1 MVGLL
6 EAVFRVVD
14 DIKPELTM
22 SETYLE
28 SFIRRKK
35 SERPI
40 LLMSHA
46 VVGYPSLAANAES
59 VAAFVQAGVELI
71 ELQFP
76 FSEPTADGPIL
87 AAANQRAV
95 QLGTSVEDGF
105 DLAAEMAR
113 KHGDVAFLIMT
124 YYNII
129 FQHGEERFIR
139 RAAASGIRGIIVPDL
154 PFEASGSARFLCE
167 QHGVSLIQLVTPD
180 TSVQRL
186 ERITREAM
194 GMIYCVAR
202 SGVTGHPTDFSP
214 EFFEYIGRVRGVTH
228 LPIGVG
234 FGVNSYQSVQQL
246 MGHADVAIVCTEAV
260 RLSVE
265 ASIDEAARF
274 LESIRQPA

>member
-1 MVGLL
+1 MVGVL
-6 EAVFRVVD
+6 EAVFRVD
-14 DIKPELTM
+14 DDVRPELTM

-35 SERPI
+35 LERPI

-87 AAANQRAV
+87 AAANQRSV
-95 QLGTSVEDGF
+95 QLGTSVENCF
-105 DLAAEMAR
+105 DFAAEMSR
-113 KHGDVAFLIMT
+113 KYSDVAFLIMT
-124 YYNII
+124 YYNIV
-129 FQHGEERFIR
+129 FQHDEERFIR
-139 RAAASGIRGIIVPDL
+139 RASASGIRAIIIPDL
-154 PFEASGSARFLCE
+154 PIEAADSAKSLC
-167 QHGVSLIQLVTPD
+167 QRQGVSLIQIVTPY
-180 TSVQRL
+180 TSDHRL
-186 ERITREAM
+186 ECIAREAM

-202 SGVTGHPTDFSP
+202 SGVTGRRTDFLP
-214 EFFEYIGRVRGVTH
+214 DFFKYIERVRAVTH

-274 LESIRQPA
+274 LESLR

>member
-1 MVGLL
+1 
-6 EAVFRVVD
+6 
-14 DIKPELTM
+14 M
-22 SETYLE
+22 SGTYLE

-35 SERPI
+35 LKQPI

-59 VAAFVQAGVELI
+59 VAAFAQSGVELI

-87 AAANQRAV
+87 AVANQRAV

-105 DLAAEMAR
+105 GLAAEMAR
-113 KHGDVAFLIMT
+113 IHGDVAFLIMT

-139 RAAASGIRGIIVPDL
+139 RAAASGIRGIIIPDL
-154 PFEASGSARFLCE
+154 PIEASGSARTICE
-167 QHGVSLIQLVTPD
+167 QHGVSLIQLVTPF
-180 TSVQRL
+180 TSVHRL

-202 SGVTGHPTDFSP
+202 QGVTGKETPFTP
-214 EFFEYIGRVRGVTH
+214 EFFEYIDRVRAVSP

-234 FGVNSYQSVQQL
+234 FGVKSYQSVQALKGQV
-246 MGHADVAIVCTEAV
+246 DIAIVCSEAV

-265 ASIDEAARF
+265 VSIDEAARF
-274 LESIRQPA
+274 LESLRQP